1 MVRPDVGFARDPG
14 VATLA
19 AALGVGHMALLNS
32 LRLSGNVI
40 GDDGARALAL
50 AAQRGGCPR
59 LQELWLCDNRITEI
73 GMQALSAA
81 AADSRFFPRLATLQ
95 LHGNVPATAGGGEGA
110 VVAAE
115 PSEMVLGA
123 MTSAVPVPSSHEE
136 DEPKTQFKSMRSLD
150 LRHPTLPQGAWTGAL
165 SD

>member
-1 MVRPDVGFARDPG
+1 
-14 VATLA
+14 
-19 AALGVGHMALLNS
+19 
-32 LRLSGNVI
+32 
-40 GDDGARALAL
+40 
-50 AAQRGGCPR
+50 
-59 LQELWLCDNRITEI
+59 
-73 GMQALSAA
+73 MQALFAA

-123 MTSAVPVPSSHEE
+123 MTSAVPVPSSHVE

>member
-19 AALGVGHMALLNS
+19 AALGVGHMALLNT

-73 GMQALSAA
+73 GLHALSAA
-81 AADSRFFPRLATLQ
+81 AADGRYFPRLATLQ
-95 LHGNVPATAGGGEGA
+95 LHGNVPATAGDGEGA
-110 VVAAE
+110 V
-115 PSEMVLGA
+115 
-123 MTSAVPVPSSHEE
+123 
-136 DEPKTQFKSMRSLD
+136 
-150 LRHPTLPQGAWTGAL
+150 
-165 SD
+165 